1 MSTANY
7 LLPYQGNSSH
17 GAQEA
22 TVPQQGRKKYT
33 VAIEEH
39 IVQEFP
45 VEAHDI
51 FQALQTAREA
61 YSQGSFVVQ
70 PDMPVARLMM
80 ARDNVTGEET
90 GWDEF

>member
-1 MSTANY
+1 M
-7 LLPYQGNSSH
+7 
-17 GAQEA
+17 
-22 TVPQQGRKKYT
+22 
-33 VAIEEH
+33 
-39 IVQEFP
+39 QEFP

-80 ARDNVTGEET
+80 ARDDVAGEET
-90 GWDEF
+90 EWDEF

>member
-17 GAQEA
+17 EAQEA

-45 VEAHDI
+45 VEAHDV

-61 YSQGSFVVQ
+61 YSRGSFVVQ

-80 ARDNVTGEET
+80 ARDDVAGEET
-90 GWDEF
+90 EWDEF